1 MRRSTSRVAALL
13 FEHRLLFGE
22 FGDAIEARSNHHHLF
37 LLFQI
42 GDHFAERADFLR
54 MLKPESYIA

>member
-1 MRRSTSRVAALL
+1 MSRAAALL
-13 FEHRLLFGE
+13 LEHRLLFRE
-22 FGDAIEARSNHHHLF
+22 FGDAIEARSNHHHLLF
-37 LLFQI
+37 LFRI